1 MYPWGN
7 YFFGLDYTNFSH
19 DVFSST
25 YGWLASLLVSRIY
38 LSVIW
43 WFSYWGWWIDALQDR
58 NRLVFAAWIIF
69 QISNS
74 DVGWVGYIDVLLNWI
89 LTVHQISCKYCL
101 IWIDRLA
108 SLLFFF
114 SQEKHHNFYSKRKR
128 SSFSCVYSM
137 IQKKVIHDCTLEMLC
152 TVHLLLYSLEN
163 KMYKI

>member
-43 WFSYWGWWIDALQDR
+43 WFCYWGWWIDALQDR

-89 LTVHQISCKYCL
+89 LTVHQISCNTALYEL
-101 IWIDRLA
+101 IDLPVC
-108 SLLFFF
+108 FFF
-114 SQEKHHNFYSKRKR
+114 PKKNITIFIQKEKR

-152 TVHLLLYSLEN
+152 TVYLLLYSLEN
-163 KMYKI
+163 KIYKI

>member
-1 MYPWGN
+1 MYPWGD
-7 YFFGLDYTNFSH
+7 YFFGLDYTNFRH

-152 TVHLLLYSLEN
+152 TVYLLLYSLEN